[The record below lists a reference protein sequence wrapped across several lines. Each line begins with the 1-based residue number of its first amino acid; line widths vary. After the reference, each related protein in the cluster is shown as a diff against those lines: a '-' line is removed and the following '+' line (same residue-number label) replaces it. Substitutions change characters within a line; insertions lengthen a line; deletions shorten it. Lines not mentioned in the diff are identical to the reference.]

1 MSLLKQQ
8 EKGSSTVE
16 FALMLPL
23 LLFLI
28 VMVSE
33 LGAMFYQLNAVTK
46 AAQITARYL
55 SDVSVDNNYTGA
67 DLTLAQARAIY
78 GNSGNTTP
86 VVPGL
91 APANIVATDLG
102 DHVRVVVT
110 YDANMFLGN
119 TLDGLMRLVTGSG
132 IASVMRLQA
141 SSVLR
146 FAQ

>member
-1 MSLLKQQ
+1 MNLLKQQ

-23 LLFLI
+23 LLFLT

-33 LGAMFYQLNAVTK
+33 LGSMFYQLNAVTK
-46 AAQITARYL
+46 VAQITARYL
-55 SDVSVDNNYTGA
+55 SDVSQNNAYTGA
-67 DLTLAQARAIY
+67 QLTLAQARAIY
-78 GNSGNTTP
+78 GDSLNTIP

-110 YDANMFLGN
+110 YDANMILGN
-119 TLDGLMRLVTGSG
+119 TLDGLMRMVTGSG
-132 IASVMRLQA
+132 IANVMTLQASSVMRLQ
-141 SSVLR
+141 
-146 FAQ
+146 